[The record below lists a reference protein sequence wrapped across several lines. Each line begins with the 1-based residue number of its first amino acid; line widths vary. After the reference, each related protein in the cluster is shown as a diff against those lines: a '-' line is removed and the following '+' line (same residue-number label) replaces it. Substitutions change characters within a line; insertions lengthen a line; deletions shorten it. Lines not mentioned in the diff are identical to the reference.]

1 MSKPAST
8 SSTSDAGLPPDGDMR
23 SPDDS
28 SGTSPPI
35 RVVDKRWWARGGD
48 EAEGEERRSDKP
60 TYVEDV
66 ERQLAEKDA
75 RLKEY
80 ADKFKQAANDFDQT
94 RDRLRREM
102 TKDVEREKRSILTAF
117 LDVVDNL
124 DRAIAAGRD
133 EAATENTTVDAL
145 LQGVALVRDQC
156 LAMLGRYE
164 VTQIAAAGQ
173 VFNPTVHEALS
184 TVPAADPQQENVV
197 VTVIKP
203 GYLIGKDVLRPA
215 SVIVGKLEREAG
227 AGGER

>member
-1 MSKPAST
+1 
-8 SSTSDAGLPPDGDMR
+8 MR
-23 SPDDS
+23 PLDDS

-35 RVVDKRWWARGGD
+35 RVVAKRWWARGSD

-60 TYVEDV
+60 TSVEDV

-80 ADKFKQAANDFDQT
+80 ADRFKQAANDFDQT

-102 TKDVEREKRSILTAF
+102 AKDVEREKRSILAVF

-133 EAATENTTVDAL
+133 EAATENTTTDAL

-164 VTQIAAAGQ
+164 VTQIDAASQ

-184 TVPAADPQQENVV
+184 TVPVADPKQENVV
-197 VTVIKP
+197 VAVIKP
-203 GYLIGKDVLRPA
+203 GYLMGKDVLRPA